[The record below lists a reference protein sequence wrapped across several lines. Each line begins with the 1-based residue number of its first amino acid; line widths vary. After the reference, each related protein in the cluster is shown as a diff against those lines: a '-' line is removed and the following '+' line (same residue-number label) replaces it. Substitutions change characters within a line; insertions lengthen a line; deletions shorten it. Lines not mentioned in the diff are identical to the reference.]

1 MPRLEP
7 PLGMRILPLLQII
20 DNVSSSD
27 TVSEART
34 TRTKMAIRTFP
45 IIPNRCRKSTDHNLG
60 LVKNGSPQNYQQ
72 GCQIPYREYLRTS
85 KNIIP
90 VTLVEDSEDG
100 FD

>member
-1 MPRLEP
+1 M
-7 PLGMRILPLLQII
+7 
-20 DNVSSSD
+20 DN
-27 TVSEART
+27 
-34 TRTKMAIRTFP
+34 
-45 IIPNRCRKSTDHNLG
+45 NLG

-72 GCQIPYREYLRTS
+72 GCQIPYNKYLRTS